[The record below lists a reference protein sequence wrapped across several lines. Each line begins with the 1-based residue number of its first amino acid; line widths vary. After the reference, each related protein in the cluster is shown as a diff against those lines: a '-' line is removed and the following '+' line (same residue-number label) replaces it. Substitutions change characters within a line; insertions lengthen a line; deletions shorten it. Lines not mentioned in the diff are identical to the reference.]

1 MAVQGGS
8 ALRSGR
14 RGRGQGQRGSAT
26 VELVV
31 VFPVV
36 LLLLF
41 ASVQAAIWYHGRT
54 LAMLAAQDGL
64 RAAQALDGTS
74 EQGRA
79 QAEAALAGNGADGF
93 LTGTVVTASR
103 TPAGATVTV
112 TARSLALL
120 PGTGIPLTQ
129 TASGPIE
136 RAG

>member
-93 LTGTVVTASR
+93 LTGAVVTASR